1 MKNSPY
7 MKIKKWENKLNSYYF
22 HAERCLEKE
31 SICIYNKKRYD
42 MICRNL
48 DKLINKSYVRTSE

>member
-7 MKIKKWENKLNSYYF
+7 MKIKKWENQLNSYYF

-48 DKLINKSYVRTSE
+48 DKLIDKHH

>member
-7 MKIKKWENKLNSYYF
+7 MKIRKWDNKLTPFAY

-31 SICIYNKKRYD
+31 IFCTYNKKRYK

-48 DKLINKSYVRTSE
+48 DHLINKNYVRTSE

>member
-7 MKIKKWENKLNSYYF
+7 MKIKKWENQLNSYYF

-31 SICIYNKKRYD
+31 IFCTYNKKRYD
-42 MICRNL
+42 MICRNI
-48 DKLINKSYVRTSE
+48 DKLIDKHH